1 MPSCIRDAS
10 PNAWGRRVLIN
21 REHRLRGVYAASI
34 QLDELTYLLELGSDR
49 IGARDFQL
57 SPDHCV
63 PRQAQQ
69 ASFEDLLTAAEKV
82 DRGVPLSSGLDL
94 ALQHGTSL
102 GGACPKILIEDGNRK
117 FIAKFSAYSA
127 GLKIGEI
134 VEISVR
140 PLLWN
145 TPPLSRLAGYG
156 LAVGFVFYGRLVY
169 FWRVSA
175 DKVP

>member
-1 MPSCIRDAS
+1 VKALGAKWDGAKKVWYITDVA
-10 PNAWGRRVLIN
+10 
-21 REHRLRGVYAASI
+21 
-34 QLDELTYLLELGSDR
+34 DLTE
-49 IGARDFQL
+49 
-57 SPDHCV
+57 
-63 PRQAQQ
+63 
-69 ASFEDLLTAAEKV
+69 TAN
-82 DRGVPLSSGLDL
+82 
-94 ALQHGTSL
+94 SL
-102 GGACPKILIEDGNRK
+102 PT
-117 FIAKFSAYSA
+117 KFSAYSA
-127 GLKIGEI
+127 GLKIGQI